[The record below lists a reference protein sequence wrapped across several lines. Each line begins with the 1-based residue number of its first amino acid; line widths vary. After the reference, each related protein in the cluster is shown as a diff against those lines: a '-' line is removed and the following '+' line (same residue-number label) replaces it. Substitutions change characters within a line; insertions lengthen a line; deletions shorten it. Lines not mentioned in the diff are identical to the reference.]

1 MTQPDLFHPSQT
13 SGCHPIPEPQ
23 AQLRVEYRA
32 LFEQVAARILI
43 LCEARGM
50 APIELV
56 RAAGLDS
63 SRGRGEPGHGLFAR
77 DFPLSALHRIA
88 KALEVTVGDLLKTS
102 AKEESSEVKESPVYK
117 RHRLHALQLSSGVW
131 IVSTVNF
138 GMRKMTNKDS
148 LTGAVTRIPGE
159 HDSEEQAIQ
168 AAKEYIDQ
176 QTTRETIPHLKT

>member
-1 MTQPDLFHPSQT
+1 MTQPDLFDPSQT
-13 SGCHPIPEPQ
+13 SECHPITES
-23 AQLRVEYRA
+23 QLRVEYRA

-77 DFPLSALHRIA
+77 DFPLSTLQRIA
-88 KALEVTVGDLLKTS
+88 KALKVTVGDLLKTS
-102 AKEESSEVKESPVYK
+102 EIEESSEVKEAPVYK
-117 RHRLHALQLSSGVW
+117 QHRLHALQLSSALW
-131 IVSTVNF
+131 IVSIVNF
-138 GMRKMTNKDS
+138 GTRKMTNKDS

-159 HDSEEQAIQ
+159 HGSEEQAIQ

-176 QTTRETIPHLKT
+176 QTTRETIPYLKT